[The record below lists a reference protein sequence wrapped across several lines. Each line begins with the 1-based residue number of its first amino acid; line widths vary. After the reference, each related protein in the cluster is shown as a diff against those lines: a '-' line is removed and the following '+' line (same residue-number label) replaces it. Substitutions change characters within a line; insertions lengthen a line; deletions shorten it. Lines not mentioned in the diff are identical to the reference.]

1 MEQRK
6 FWVAFSL
13 VKGIGAVRF
22 RALLNYFGDLET
34 AWQASPKA
42 LMQAGL
48 SEKMVGRLIEVRET
62 KDPDKMIQWIA
73 QQNIQV
79 LTWEDGSYP
88 SLLKEIDQPPPVLYV
103 KGEIQQDNDQSVAIV
118 GTRKVTPYG
127 RQVTEEVADY
137 LARNGFTIVSGLAR
151 GIDGIAHQTA
161 LNAGG
166 KTYAVLGCGV
176 EQVYP
181 PEHKKLAE
189 QIIENG
195 ALISDYPPGT
205 KPDAANFPPRNRI
218 ISGLSQIT
226 VVVEAGET
234 SGALITAT
242 FAADQGRDVLAVPGN
257 IYAPQSRGTNRLIAQ
272 GAFPYTGIASLEAL
286 LKITSKRGQPNKHLI
301 LPENEIE
308 ASLLNIMQNS
318 NSMHIDEIVAS
329 SSLSIDIISATLTMM
344 ELKGMVD
351 CAGGMTYSLRE
362 VGASYVSEP
371 DE

>member
-1 MEQRK
+1 MDQKK

-22 RALLNYFGDLET
+22 RALLNYFGDLES
-34 AWQASPKA
+34 AWLASPDT
-42 LMQAGL
+42 LMKAGL
-48 SEKMVGRLIEVRET
+48 SERIVEKLVEVRET
-62 KDPDKMIQWIA
+62 KDPDKMIRWID

-79 LTWEDGSYP
+79 LTWEDETYP
-88 SLLKEIDQPPPVLYV
+88 TLLKEIDQPPPVLYV
-103 KGEIQQDNDQSVAIV
+103 KGNIQPENNQTVAIV
-118 GTRKVTPYG
+118 GTRKITPYG
-127 RQVTEEVADY
+127 RQVTEEIADY
-137 LARNGFTIVSGLAR
+137 LARIGFTIVSGLAR
-151 GIDGIAHQTA
+151 GVDGIAHQTA
-161 LNAGG
+161 IHAGG

-205 KPDAANFPPRNRI
+205 RPDAANFPPRNRI

-257 IYAPQSRGTNRLIAQ
+257 VYAPQSKGTNRLIAQ
-272 GAFPYTGIASLEAL
+272 GAYPYTGISSLEAL
-286 LKITSKRGQPNKHLI
+286 LKVTKHKEVNEPAI

-308 ASLLNIMQNS
+308 ASLLRIMQNS
-318 NSMHIDEIVAS
+318 DGMHIDEIVAI
-329 SSLSIDIISATLTMM
+329 SSLSIDIISATLTIM
-344 ELKGMVD
+344 ELKGMVKSV
-351 CAGGMTYSLRE
+351 GGMTYSLRE
-362 VGASYVSEP
+362 AGVSYVADP